1 MARVYN
7 FSAGPS
13 TIAEPVLERAREEF
27 MDWRGSGMSVLEM
40 SHRGPEFVSIAAKTE
55 EDLRDILGI
64 PDHYGVLFLQG
75 GATTQFSMVPMNLA
89 AEGGLACYVDTGSWS
104 LKAIEE
110 ARKICEVHIAASSMG
125 SNYSAIPEEATWDLK
140 KSAAY
145 LHYTSNETIGG
156 IEFPGIPAC
165 GGLPVVCDMSSNIL
179 SRPIEV
185 DRFALI
191 YAGAQKNMG
200 AAGITVVIV
209 RNELLA
215 RASRKLPSMLDYAQ
229 HAKNQSML
237 NTPPT
242 FIWYLLGLVLDWIK
256 SLGGLESL
264 ARMNS
269 RKAAKLY
276 QAIDDSSFYSNPI
289 QPKFRSRMNIPFILA
304 DAALDERFLA
314 EAEQEGLM
322 NLKGHRS
329 VGGMRASIY
338 NAMPEAGV
346 DRLVSFMGEFERRY
360 G

>member
-7 FSAGPS
+7 FGAGPS

-27 MDWRGSGMSVLEM
+27 LDWRGCGMSVLEM
-40 SHRGPEFVSIAAKTE
+40 SHRGPEYMSIATRTE
-55 EDLRDILGI
+55 QDLRDILGV
-64 PDHYGVLFLQG
+64 PDHYSVLFLQG
-75 GATTQFSMVPMNLA
+75 GATTQFSMVPMNLCRDQV
-89 AEGGLACYVDTGSWS
+89 LACYVDTGSWS
-104 LKAIEE
+104 QKAIEE
-110 ARKICEVHIAASSMG
+110 ARKICEVQIAASSKS
-125 SNYSAIPEEATWDLK
+125 SNYSSIPDETIWELND
-140 KSAAY
+140 SAAY

-156 IEFPGIPAC
+156 IEFPGIPLCRA
-165 GGLPVVCDMSSNIL
+165 LPLVCDMSSNIL
-179 SRPIEV
+179 SQPIEI

-200 AAGITVVIV
+200 AAGITVVIIK
-209 RNELLA
+209 NELLG
-215 RASRKLPSMLDYAQ
+215 RASRNLPSMLDYAQ

-237 NTPPT
+237 NTPPA

-264 ARMNS
+264 AQMNS

-276 QAIDDSSFYSNPI
+276 QAIDGSSFYSNPI
-289 QPKFRSRMNIPFILA
+289 EPKFRSRMNVPFILA
-304 DAALDERFLA
+304 DAALDDLFLR
-314 EAEQEGLM
+314 EAEQEGLN

-338 NAMPEAGV
+338 NAMPESGV
-346 DRLVSFMGEFERRY
+346 DSLVSFMAAFERRV

>member
-1 MARVYN
+1 
-7 FSAGPS
+7 
-13 TIAEPVLERAREEF
+13 VLERAREELT
-27 MDWRGSGMSVLEM
+27 DWQGCGMSVLEM
-40 SHRGPEFVSIAAKTE
+40 SHRGPAFVSIAEKTE
-55 EDLRDILGI
+55 ADLREILAI
-64 PDHYGVLFLQG
+64 PDHYRVLFLQG
-75 GATTQFSMVPMNLA
+75 GATTQFSMIPMNLCG
-89 AEGGLACYVDTGSWS
+89 EQGSACYVDTGSWS
-104 LKAIEE
+104 QKAIDE
-110 ARKICEVHIAASSMG
+110 ARKICEVHIAASSKG
-125 SNYSAIPEEATWDLK
+125 SNYSSIPDQATWDLEQ
-140 KSAAY
+140 SAAY

-156 IEFPGIPAC
+156 LEFSGIPAC
-165 GGLPVVCDMSSNIL
+165 GSLPLVCDMSSNIL
-179 SRPIEV
+179 SQPVDV

-209 RNELLA
+209 RNELLG
-215 RASRKLPSMLDYAQ
+215 RASRKLPSMFDYAQ

-264 ARMNS
+264 AQMNS

-276 QAIDDSSFYSNPI
+276 RAIDGSSFYSNPI
-289 QPKFRSRMNIPFILA
+289 EPKFRSRMNVPFILA
-304 DAALDERFLA
+304 DSALDDLFLA
-314 EAEQEGLM
+314 QAEREGLM

-338 NAMPEAGV
+338 NAMPESGI
-346 DRLVSFMGEFERRY
+346 DSLISFMAEFERKV